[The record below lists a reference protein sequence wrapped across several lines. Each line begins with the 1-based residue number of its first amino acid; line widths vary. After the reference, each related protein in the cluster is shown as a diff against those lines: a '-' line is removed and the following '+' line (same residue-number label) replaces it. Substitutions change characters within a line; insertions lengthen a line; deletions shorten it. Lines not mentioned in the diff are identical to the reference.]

1 MSAIG
6 NAKPVQ
12 YIPGVT
18 PPPQSVSPV
27 GNTNQMPAQIS
38 QGNQPGQGSYPYSE
52 DVFTGQYQQFKSL
65 YQNFDKDIS
74 KFSPFYGKMGSAQ
87 SQTDIGMGNAP
98 QFTQGNT
105 GMPQQGNNGQIPPIP
120 QSALSPTGQIPQSN
134 GQLPPIPQSALP
146 PSNQAAQGNG
156 QLPQIPESQIPNT
169 PQVVNPQS
177 NTQVPATLQS
187 VPQQSGNIVP
197 KKNPPSGPVM
207 TNLQQKL
214 QEEASQIQTPQKAIE
229 SIAGH
234 AMLARQERTMAND
247 IAWGARYYA
256 NQAADAADKLNKN
269 KKNMSPAQVQSQLR
283 TIESL
288 KIKSISLLND
298 AKKRAI
304 NNYNESLKATMLY
317 NNFFTENG
325 KFASAMTPNDRQ
337 FVESELDKSWATW
350 SGGFDKEWNG
360 QTVKADD
367 SVNVVDKAAQEI
379 ASYIDKID
387 QISASLS
394 K

>member
-1 MSAIG
+1 MSTIG
-6 NAKPVQ
+6 NTQPVQ
-12 YIPGVT
+12 YIPGQT
-18 PPPQSVSPV
+18 PPPSSVAPV
-27 GNTNQMPAQIS
+27 GNNTQIPGQIP
-38 QGNQPGQGSYPYSE
+38 QGNQTSGGYPYSE
-52 DVFTGQYQQFKSL
+52 DVFQGQYQQFKSL
-65 YQNFDKDIS
+65 YQNFDTAIS
-74 KFSPFYGKMGSAQ
+74 KYSPFYGKMGSAQ
-87 SQTDIGMGNAP
+87 TQSDMGMGNG
-98 QFTQGNT
+98 GNV
-105 GMPQQGNNGQIPPIP
+105 GMYPQGNNGQLPSIP
-120 QSALSPTGQIPQSN
+120 QSALNPTTQIPQGN
-134 GQLPPIPQSALP
+134 GDLPPIPQSALTP
-146 PSNQAAQGNG
+146 GNPQVQTNG
-156 QLPQIPESQIPNT
+156 QLPQIPESQIPGVQNT
-169 PQVVNPQS
+169 GNQNNV
-177 NTQVPATLQS
+177 QVPTTLQNGGQQN
-187 VPQQSGNIVP
+187 VPTAPAGNVIP

-207 TNLQQKL
+207 TNIQQKL

-234 AMLARQERTMAND
+234 AMIARQERTMAND

-256 NQAADAADKLNKN
+256 SQAADAADKLNKN
-269 KKNMSPAQVQSQLR
+269 KKSMSPTQIQSQMR
-283 TIESL
+283 NIESL

-325 KFASAMTPNDRQ
+325 KFAASMSGNDRQ

-350 SGGFDKEWNG
+350 TGGFDKEWNG

-379 ASYIDKID
+379 TAYIQKVD
-387 QISASLS
+387 QVAASLA